1 MVRPLKWGLGFL
13 SAIFHY
19 PFKFSLLSSTIN
31 DLHSSNNNKNKN
43 NLNVNIKH
51 AESYAKNK

>member
-31 DLHSSNNNKNKN
+31 DLHSSNNNNS
-43 NLNVNIKH
+43 LNVNIKH
-51 AESYAKNK
+51 AERYAKNK